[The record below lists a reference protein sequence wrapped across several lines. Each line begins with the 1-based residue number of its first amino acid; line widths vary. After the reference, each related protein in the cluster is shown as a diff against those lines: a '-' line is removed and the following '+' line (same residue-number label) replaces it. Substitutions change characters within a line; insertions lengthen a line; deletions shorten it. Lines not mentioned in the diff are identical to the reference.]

1 MKLYVVRHGQTVNNK
16 LRKVS
21 GKAET
26 ILTNK
31 GIEEARQA
39 KEKLKDV
46 NFDLVFSSPLM
57 RARDTAKEIT
67 DNDIIIDQRLIE
79 RDYGLNEEMPIENT
93 NPKELWDYDLNYG
106 DHQGE
111 TVQEILNRVHILL
124 EDLKN
129 KYQDKT
135 ILLVTHSG
143 VARAIYYSINGI
155 PEDGNLMTIDV
166 PNCGNQIYEL

>member
-21 GKAET
+21 GKTET

-31 GIEEARQA
+31 GIEEARQT

-46 NFDLVFSSPLM
+46 NFDLVFSSPLI
-57 RARDTAKEIT
+57 RAKDTAKEIT

-79 RDYGLNEEMPIENT
+79 RDYGLNEEMLIENT
-93 NPKELWDYDLNYG
+93 NPKELWDYNLNYN

-111 TVQEILNRVHILL
+111 TVQEILNRVNLLIL
-124 EDLKN
+124 DLKN
-129 KYQDKT
+129 KYPDKT

-143 VARAIYYSINGI
+143 IARAIYYSINGI
-155 PEDGNLMTIDV
+155 SKDGNLMTIDI
-166 PNCGNQIYEL
+166 PNCGCQIYEL

>member
-1 MKLYVVRHGQTVNNK
+1 
-16 LRKVS
+16 
-21 GKAET
+21 
-26 ILTNK
+26 
-31 GIEEARQA
+31 
-39 KEKLKDV
+39 
-46 NFDLVFSSPLM
+46 M

-79 RDYGLNEEMPIENT
+79 RDYGLNEEMPIEDA

-129 KYQDKT
+129 KYQDRKQF
-135 ILLVTHSG
+135 
-143 VARAIYYSINGI
+143 Y
-155 PEDGNLMTIDV
+155 
-166 PNCGNQIYEL
+166 